1 MSFSKLA
8 TIYIPSPNRDKNRS
22 HKVIYFTPHCMVGQL
37 SAKRCGELFSRESY
51 AASSNY
57 GIGTDGEIA
66 GYVDEED
73 RSWCS
78 SSAWNDNRAIT
89 VECASDTKHPY
100 AMNEK
105 VWDSLVNLA
114 FDICQRYGKTK
125 LLWFNDKQ
133 TTMDYRP
140 KDNEMVITVHRWYAA
155 KACVPTNS
163 EVLTRNGWVRIGD
176 IEIGDEIACADIDNL
191 RITFEEVYD
200 KVPVRQQDTYTN
212 NDLTATKDHRMVY
225 CIHKNGRYRIEEYR
239 HLLNDGNNIYIPTAG
254 HADRPGLNITD
265 DMLRFFVAMQADGH
279 YMYDRRADGS
289 KSYYGVEFHL
299 RKERKIERIKDI
311 LDACGFEWVERVK
324 RDGSTSI
331 RVYNSEGVNIVN
343 DICEDFLHNKQFT
356 WECLEMSEYQAN
368 LFIDELLYWDG
379 CEAASLY
386 TSRVRENLDIVSA
399 LAAINGIGSKVIGS
413 NVYFAGRPYI
423 TLGKEPN
430 STRRNNRQNSGPKTE
445 VTCVSVKT
453 GVFLMRQNGK
463 TFITGNC
470 PGDWLYSRLGK
481 LADEVNAM
489 LGSVEQA
496 IEKRVEE
503 HPSRGVIITTEDDR
517 AFYIWRFL
525 KEKGLNDYAIAGL
538 MGNLYIESALRPNN
552 LQNSFEK
559 KLGMTDNGYTNA
571 VNSGKYTNFI
581 HDKAGYGLAQ
591 WTWWSRKQAL
601 LYFAQR
607 NKSSIDD
614 LDMQLSFLWE
624 ELHAYTHVMKVL
636 LGANSIKEACNVVL
650 REYER
655 PAVVVNNDKSGITK
669 ALNARTNAGKVF
681 YDKFAN
687 ANDLLPKTSQGFY
700 IQYGAFGSKNN
711 AKKRLYEVQN
721 KDLNAGIEK
730 FDGYYRVI
738 NGYFVTAE
746 DAHEAAV
753 KAREVGFNVIVKER
767 KG

>member
-8 TIYIPSPNRDKNRS
+8 TVFIPSPNRNKQRTE
-22 HKVIYFTPHCMVGQL
+22 KVIYFTPHCMVGQM
-37 SAKRCGELFSRESY
+37 SAKRCGELFARSSY
-51 AASSNY
+51 QASSNY
-57 GIGTDGEIA
+57 GIGTAGVIA

-73 RSWCS
+73 RSWCT

-100 AMNEK
+100 AMNQK
-105 VWDSLVNLA
+105 VWDALVDLGV
-114 FDICQRYGKTK
+114 DVCQRYGKNK
-125 LLWFNDKQ
+125 MLWFNDKK
-133 TTMDYRP
+133 TTLNYTP
-140 KDNEMVITVHRWYAA
+140 KSDEMVITVHRWFAA

-225 CIHKNGRYRIEEYR
+225 CIHKNGRYRIDEYR
-239 HLLNDGNNIYIPTAG
+239 HLLNDGNQIYIPTAG
-254 HADRPGLNITD
+254 HADNPGLNIID
-265 DMLRFFVAMQADGH
+265 DMLRFFVAVQADGH

-324 RDGSTSI
+324 GDGSTSI
-331 RVYNSEGVNIVN
+331 RVYNSEGVNIVK
-343 DICEDFLHNKQFT
+343 DICEDFLHDKQFT

-379 CEAASLY
+379 CDAAGLY

-399 LAAINGIGSKVIGS
+399 LASINGIGSKVTGS

-423 TLGKEPN
+423 TLGKEAN
-430 STRRNNRQNSGPKTE
+430 STRRNNRQNNRAKTE

-470 PGDWLYSRLGK
+470 PGDWLYNRLGK
-481 LADEVNAM
+481 FAEEVNAK
-489 LGSVEQA
+489 LNSQVPTPKLVLETPNRD
-496 IEKRVEE
+496 IYIPDE
-503 HPSRGVIITTEDDR
+503 TDR
-517 AFYIWRFL
+517 AFFIWNFFRS
-525 KEKGLNDYAIAGL
+525 KGLNEYATAGL
-538 MGNLYIESALRPNN
+538 MGNLQCESALRPNN
-552 LQNSFEK
+552 LQNSFEIK
-559 KLGMTDNGYTNA
+559 EGWTDKSYTEGVNNGSY
-571 VNSGKYTNFI
+571 KNFV

-601 LYFAQR
+601 LYFAQ
-607 NKSSIDD
+607 KKKVSIDD
-614 LDMQLSFLWE
+614 LGMQLQFLWE
-624 ELHAYTHVMKVL
+624 ELGAYEHVMKVL
-636 LGANSIKEACNVVL
+636 SKANSIKEASNVVL

-655 PAVVVNNDKSGITK
+655 PAVVVNNNKSGITK
-669 ALNARTNAGKVF
+669 ALNARTAAGKEF
-681 YDKFAN
+681 YDKFVRID
-687 ANDLLPKTSQGFY
+687 DLNIATLNYY
-700 IQYGAFGSKNN
+700 IQYGAFSSKNN
-711 AKKRLYEVQN
+711 AKKRLYEVKN
-721 KDLNAGIEK
+721 KGLEAEIEK
-730 FDGYYRVI
+730 FDGYYRVRSQYYDGVGTLL
-738 NGYFVTAE
+738 NAEVT
-746 DAHEAAV
+746 
-753 KAREVGFNVIVKER
+753 KARKAGFNVITKSRNV
-767 KG
+767 